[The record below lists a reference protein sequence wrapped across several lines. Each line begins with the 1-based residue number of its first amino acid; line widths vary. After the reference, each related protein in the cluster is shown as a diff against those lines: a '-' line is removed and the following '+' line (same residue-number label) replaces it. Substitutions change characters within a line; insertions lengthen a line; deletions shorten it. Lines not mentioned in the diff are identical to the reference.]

1 MVNFPKGLQKRAENA
16 FLEQHNDCEE
26 GCGDESGTAYRTLN
40 DYLENHLPQCFDVV
54 FEDGTYA
61 EIKNKNT
68 RIMFLVQIYIINSF
82 L

>member
-1 MVNFPKGLQKRAENA
+1 MEP
-16 FLEQHNDCEE
+16 
-26 GCGDESGTAYRTLN
+26 YRWSTTQPHSNNIETMN

-68 RIMFLVQIYIINSF
+68 GQIFAVSASGDGNFTNHKVTFDFIK
-82 L
+82 